1 MAQIWRTVTGTF
13 SVTGVKKATNT
24 ATQASTYDY
33 QSSGYVGTAKN
44 NGTNTSYALFCRP
57 NEGDIFSVSD
67 TAEILSMTMKV
78 RMKRK
83 NTWQLP
89 FTIIIKGFCIKP
101 VARRACTRCL
111 WRARTTIRTLMP

>member
-67 TAEILSMTMKV
+67 TAEILSMTAFTASSSITVTLQMAGEAEL
-78 RMKRK
+78 
-83 NTWQLP
+83 LP
-89 FTIIIKGFCIKP
+89 GAAT
-101 VARRACTRCL
+101 
-111 WRARTTIRTLMP
+111 